1 MYSNLL
7 SQYELLNDDEKNT
20 LLIYKSKLSYFI
32 NNINRIDDE
41 KYLDEFRNKYLEYKD
56 IVMHPINNLIRM
68 TVYKDIDFSNL
79 VNFIRSIRNI
89 SEKLDKVKGKI
100 KLVDDITLYRAK
112 SVNSESEIS
121 KISKGNLISTS
132 YDLSVTDKFYGYNSI
147 YVLYQIKAKKDMP
160 CLVIPYSIKVEY
172 INDTPVLKKVN
183 EDSQK
188 EIVLYKDSMDYEIT
202 SIKNVDNINIV
213 SIETNVKKK
222 INF

>member
-1 MYSNLL
+1 MLTIFKDVDFSDLSNF
-7 SQYELLNDDEKNT
+7 
-20 LLIYKSKLSYFI
+20 IKSIQHISSK
-32 NNINRIDDE
+32 ID
-41 KYLDEFRNKYLEYKD
+41 KIKGHIILPAD
-56 IVMHPINNLIRM
+56 IV
-68 TVYKDIDFSNL
+68 
-79 VNFIRSIRNI
+79 
-89 SEKLDKVKGKI
+89 
-100 KLVDDITLYRAK
+100 LYRAT
-112 SVNSESEIS
+112 SVNNSTDID
-121 KISKGNLISTS
+121 KISMGNFISTS
-132 YDLSVTDKFYGYNSI
+132 YDLSVTDDFYGYNKI
-147 YVLYQIKAKKDMP
+147 NILYQIKAKKDMP